1 MHIGTQIKLALITK
15 HLTQQ
20 ELADLIFK
28 TRPLISHIEQK
39 GEGNEKTLA
48 DIKKVLEMSEEN
60 NTLNE
65 PSEIYATPQK
75 LKFLQ
80 QELEYL
86 LRENEWLKSE
96 NEVIRQLVE
105 TQKMLIERLK

>member
-1 MHIGTQIKLALITK
+1 MHIGTQIKLARITK

-48 DIKKVLEMSEEN
+48 DIKKVLEMPEEN
-60 NTLNE
+60 KDFTK
-65 PSEIYATPQK
+65 SFGEIFIDTR
-75 LKFLQ
+75 F
-80 QELEYL
+80 
-86 LRENEWLKSE
+86 
-96 NEVIRQLVE
+96 
-105 TQKMLIERLK
+105 